1 MRKLSLPFILI
12 LFVSLSMLTA
22 QTRRTHSEPNNNHK
36 LPPEHF
42 APNRE
47 FDLVNIKFNLSFNLD
62 KKELDGIASEK
73 INPLRDELKE
83 IHLNAVD
90 MKINSVMIGGRDLKY
105 NYDGKILTIDFDKAY
120 NLKDTLTFIVNY
132 STTPQK
138 GLYFIMPDSAY
149 PDRTPQIWS
158 QSEME
163 DARYW
168 YPCHDYPDDY
178 STSELVATVP
188 DNWVVVSN
196 GLLDKVSS
204 NKITKTKT
212 FDWVESKPHV
222 IYLNSIVAGV
232 YSIIKDNYGSIPIY
246 YYVSPVYKDVAKE
259 NFSKTPDI
267 LKFYSTVTGY
277 QYPWDK
283 LSLAAVTD
291 FTFGGME
298 NVSAITLT
306 DNTLHKEADEPQA
319 SSTGLV
325 AHETAHQW
333 FGDLMTCR
341 SWDQAWLNEG
351 FATYFTALYEEHLYG
366 ADEYAYQMMNNHN
379 AVIAADKR
387 ERRPTVYNRY
397 NDPVDVFGTYIYP
410 RGASVLHMLRG
421 IIGKDLFFKA
431 IKYYVNKYKFH
442 NVDSHDLQNAVQEA
456 TGYNLYWFF
465 DEWLYKG
472 GHPVFDVS
480 YKYNDADHT
489 LSLTVKQVQKVDEIT
504 PVYRMPV
511 NIMIQTKSGK
521 MNEKIIVDSL
531 ENNYTFNVAENPLM
545 VNFDEGSYLL
555 KEMQFNKSVEE
566 LAFQLKNDPD
576 AAGRIWAAQQLSNN
590 EKEPAEKA
598 LIDGLENDPFY
609 GVRSECAS
617 ALNNYSNEE
626 SHAALMNALNDKDLR
641 VRDAAIISLGNFN
654 DSKTLETLTDIFK
667 NSPNDYIRAACLNSI
682 SKIDSINALPLLTEA
697 LGQNSRG
704 QIVAVT
710 ALRDL
715 AKVSPEDAYN
725 KAIELTRYGN
735 PQNLR
740 VTAVY
745 LLTRINKDNLRTI
758 DLLKKYASDPYIWMR
773 QGSLMGLGQVGDK
786 SLIPFIKERENIETD
801 GRLKQMAQ
809 EAIEQ
814 IEKQDK

>member
-1 MRKLSLPFILI
+1 MRKLFSTFILV
-12 LFVSLSMLTA
+12 LFISLSTA
-22 QTRRTHSEPNNNHK
+22 MAQMNITSSDNHK

-47 FDLVNIKFNLSFNLD
+47 FDLVNIKLNLSFNLD

-73 INPLRDELKE
+73 INPLRDDLKE
-83 IHLNAVD
+83 IHLNAVNMTID
-90 MKINSVMIGGRDLKY
+90 SVMLENKSIKY
-105 NYDGKILTIDFDKAY
+105 NYDGKILTINFDKAY
-120 NLKDTLTFIVNY
+120 DIKDTLTFSVIY
-132 STTPQK
+132 STIPQK
-138 GLYFIMPDSAY
+138 GIYFVTPDDAY

-178 STSELVATVP
+178 STSELIATVP
-188 DNWVVVSN
+188 DNWEVVSN
-196 GLLDKVSS
+196 GLLKRVNI
-204 NKITKTKT
+204 NKITRTKT
-212 FDWVESKPHV
+212 FDWVEDKPHV
-222 IYLNSIVAGV
+222 IYLNSIVAGI
-232 YSIIKDNYGSIPIY
+232 YSVTKDYYGKIPIY
-246 YYVSPVYKDVAKE
+246 YYVSPVYKDDAKE
-259 NFSKTPDI
+259 NFSATPDI

-306 DNTLHKEADEPQA
+306 DNTLHKETDEPQA

-366 ADEYAYQMMNNHN
+366 EDAYGYQMMNNHN

-387 ERRPTVYNRY
+387 ERRPTVYDRY
-397 NDPVDVFGTYIYP
+397 NDPVDLFSTYIYP

-431 IKYYVNKYKFH
+431 IKYYVHKYKFH
-442 NVDSHDLQNAVQEA
+442 NVDSHDFQNAVEES
-456 TGYNLYWFF
+456 TGYNLDWFF
-465 DEWLYKG
+465 KEWLHKG

-480 YKYNDADHT
+480 YKYNDADHM
-489 LSLTVKQVQKVDEIT
+489 LNLTVKQVQKVDEIT

-511 NIMIQTKSGK
+511 NILIQTKAGK
-521 MNEKIIVDSL
+521 MNERIVVDSL
-531 ENNYTFNVAENPLM
+531 ENNFTLNIADTPLM

-555 KEMQFNKSVEE
+555 KEIKFNKSVEE

-576 AAGRIWAAQQLSNN
+576 AAGRTWAAEQLSKNKN
-590 EKEPAEKA
+590 ESAEKA
-598 LIDGLENDPFY
+598 LIDGLENDSFY
-609 GVRSECAS
+609 GVRSACAS
-617 ALNNYSNEE
+617 TLNKYSNDE
-626 SHAALMNALNDKDLR
+626 SRTALMKALNDKDLR
-641 VRDAAIISLGNFN
+641 VTDDAIISLGNFK
-654 DSKTLETLTDIFK
+654 DSKTLKTLKDIFK
-667 NSPNDYIRAACLNSI
+667 SSANDYIRSACINSI
-682 SKIDSINALPLLTEA
+682 SQIDSVNALPLIAEA
-697 LGQNSRG
+697 LSQNSHG
-704 QIVAVT
+704 QIVATT
-710 ALRDL
+710 ALRNL
-715 AKVSPEDAYN
+715 AKISPEDAYN
-725 KAIELTRYGN
+725 KAIELSQYGL

-740 VTAVY
+740 VMAIY
-745 LLTRINKDNLRTI
+745 LLAGIDKDKSNTI
-758 DLLKKYASDPYIWMR
+758 DLLKKYASDPYIWAR
-773 QGSLMGLGQVGDK
+773 RGALTGLGRVGDK

-801 GRLKQMAQ
+801 GRLKQAAQ
-809 EAIEQ
+809 EAIER
-814 IEKQDK
+814 IEKEGE

>member
-1 MRKLSLPFILI
+1 MRNLFSVFILI
-12 LFVSLSMLTA
+12 LFISLPTTMA
-22 QTRRTHSEPNNNHK
+22 QMNGRASDNPK
-36 LPPEHF
+36 LPPQHF

-47 FDLVNIKFNLSFNLD
+47 FDLVNIKLDLKFNLD

-90 MKINSVMIGGRDLKY
+90 MTIDSVMLGNRNLNYK
-105 NYDGKILTIDFDKAY
+105 YDGKILTIDFDKAY
-120 NLKDTLTFIVNY
+120 DFRDTLTFSVIY
-132 STTPQK
+132 STVPQK
-138 GLYFIMPDSAY
+138 GIYFVAPDDAY

-178 STSELVATVP
+178 STSELIATVP
-188 DNWVVVSN
+188 DNWEVVSN
-196 GLLDKVSS
+196 GLLKRVDI

-212 FDWVESKPHV
+212 FDWVENKPHV

-232 YSIIKDNYGSIPIY
+232 YSIVKDHYGKIPIY
-246 YYVSPVYKDVAKE
+246 YYVSPVYKDYAKE
-259 NFSKTPDI
+259 NFSATPDI

-306 DNTLHKEADEPQA
+306 DGTLHKNADEPQA

-366 ADEYAYQMMNNHN
+366 EGEYAYQMMNNHK

-397 NDPVDVFGTYIYP
+397 NDPVDLFSTYIYP
-410 RGASVLHMLRG
+410 RGASILHMLRG
-421 IIGKDLFFKA
+421 ILGKDLFFKA
-431 IKYYVNKYKFH
+431 IKYYVHKYKFH
-442 NVDSHDLQNAVQEA
+442 NVDSHDFQNAVLEA

-465 DEWLYKG
+465 KEWLHKG

-480 YKYNDADHT
+480 YTYNDSDHK
-489 LSLTVKQVQKVDEIT
+489 LSLKVKQVQKVDETT

-511 NIMIQTKSGK
+511 NILIQTDSGK
-521 MNEKIIVDSL
+521 MKEKISVDSL
-531 ENNYTFNVAENPLM
+531 ENNYTFNVAEKPLM

-555 KEMQFNKSVEE
+555 KEIKFKKSVEE
-566 LAFQLKNDPD
+566 LAFQLKYDPD
-576 AAGRIWAAQQLSNN
+576 AAGRIWAANQLSKSND
-590 EKEPAEKA
+590 ETAEKA
-598 LIDGLENDPFY
+598 LIDGLKNDSFY
-609 GVRSECAS
+609 GVRSACAS
-617 ALNNYSNEE
+617 ALNNYANEE
-626 SHAALMNALNDKDLR
+626 SHTALMSALDDKDLR
-641 VRDAAIISLGNFN
+641 VTDDAISSLGNFK
-654 DSKTLETLTDIFK
+654 DSKTLSRLMDIYK
-667 NSPNDYIRAACLNSI
+667 SSPNDYVRSACITAI
-682 SKIDSINALPLLTEA
+682 SKIDSLNALPLITEA
-697 LGQNSRG
+697 LGQNSHG
-704 QIVAVT
+704 QIIATT
-710 ALRDL
+710 ALRIM
-715 AKVSPEDAYN
+715 AKISPEDAYK
-725 KAIELTRYGN
+725 KAIDLSEYGK

-740 VTAVY
+740 VMSVY
-745 LLTRINKDNLRTI
+745 LLAGLDKDKSKTI
-758 DLLKKYASDPYIWMR
+758 DLLKKYASDPYIWVR
-773 QGSLMGLGQVGDK
+773 QGALVGLGRIADK
-786 SLIPFIKERENIETD
+786 SIIPFIQEREKIETD
-801 GRLKQMAQ
+801 GRLKQAAQ
-809 EAIEQ
+809 EAVEQ
-814 IEKQDK
+814 IENGM

>member
-1 MRKLSLPFILI
+1 MQRTFSAFIII
-12 LFVSLSMLTA
+12 LFISSSFLLA
-22 QTRRTHSEPNNNHK
+22 QTNGPSASRMGKQK

-47 FDLVNIKFNLSFNLD
+47 FDLVNIKLDLSFDLD
-62 KKELDGIASEK
+62 KKKLNGIAQEK

-90 MKINSVMIGGRDLKY
+90 MTIDTVLLGNKSLMY
-105 NYDGKILTIDFDKAY
+105 NYDGKILTIDFDKSY
-120 NLKDTLTFIVNY
+120 GINDTLVFLVKY
-132 STTPQK
+132 STIPQK
-138 GLYFIMPDSAY
+138 GLYFVIPDDAY

-188 DNWVVVSN
+188 DNWEVVSN
-196 GLLDKVSS
+196 GILKRVNT
-204 NKITKTKT
+204 NKITRMKT
-212 FDWVESKPHV
+212 FDWVEDKPHV

-232 YSIIKDNYGSIPIY
+232 YSVIKDNYGNIPIS
-246 YYVSPVYKDVAKE
+246 YYVSPVYQDVAKE
-259 NFSKTPDI
+259 NFSATPDI

-306 DNTLHKEADEPQA
+306 DYTLHNKNDEPQA

-341 SWDQAWLNEG
+341 SWSNAWLNEG
-351 FATYFTALYEEHLYG
+351 FATYFTALYEEHASG
-366 ADEYAYQMMNNHN
+366 EDEFTYQMMNNHN
-379 AVIAADKR
+379 TVIAADKR

-397 NDPVDVFGTYIYP
+397 NDPVDLFSPYIYP

-421 IIGKDLFFKA
+421 IVGKDLFFKA
-431 IKYYVNKYKFH
+431 IKYYVDKYKFH
-442 NVDSHDLQNAVQEA
+442 NVDSHDFENAVQEA

-489 LSLTVKQVQKVDEIT
+489 LNLTVKQVQKVDEIT
-504 PVYRMPV
+504 PIYRMPV
-511 NIMIQTKSGK
+511 NILIQTKSGK
-521 MNEKIIVDSL
+521 MNEKIVVDSL
-531 ENNYTFNVAENPLM
+531 ENNYTFKVAEKPLM

-555 KEMQFNKSVEE
+555 KEVNFEKTVDE
-566 LAFQLKNDPD
+566 LAFQLKNDED
-576 AAGRIWAAQQLSNN
+576 AAGRIWAAEQLSKN
-590 EKEPAEKA
+590 ESESAEKA
-598 LIDGLENDPFY
+598 LIDGLKNDSFH
-609 GVRSECAS
+609 GVRSVCA
-617 ALNNYSNEE
+617 AELHKYSNEE
-626 SHAALMNALNDKDLR
+626 SHAALMKALNDKDLR
-641 VRDAAIISLGNFN
+641 VRDAAIISLGNYKDAN
-654 DSKTLETLTDIFK
+654 TLKTLTNIFK
-667 NSPNDYIRAACLNSI
+667 KSPNDYIKAACVNSI
-682 SKIDSINALPLLTEA
+682 SKIDTTNALPLLNDA
-697 LGQNSRG
+697 LDQNSHG

-710 ALRDL
+710 ALRNL
-715 AKVSPEDAYN
+715 AKISPEDAYD
-725 KAIELTRYGN
+725 KAIDLSQYGK
-735 PQNLR
+735 PQNVR
-740 VTAVY
+740 VSAIY
-745 LLTRINKDNLRTI
+745 LLAKLNRDHYKTL
-758 DLLKKYASDPYIWMR
+758 DLLKGYASDPYIWAR
-773 QGSLMGLGQVGDK
+773 RAALNGLGQIADK
-786 SLIPFIKERENIETD
+786 TTIPFIKERENIETD
-801 GRLKQMAQ
+801 GRLKQAAKQ
-809 EAIEQ
+809 AISQIEQ
-814 IEKQDK
+814 DGE

>member
-1 MRKLSLPFILI
+1 MRKLFSAFILVLFISLP
-12 LFVSLSMLTA
+12 LTLA
-22 QTRRTHSEPNNNHK
+22 QMNGTSSGNHK

-47 FDLVNIKFNLSFNLD
+47 FDLVNIKLELNFNLD
-62 KKELDGIASEK
+62 KKELIGKAIEK
-73 INPLRDELKE
+73 IAPLRNKLNQ

-90 MKINSVMIGGRDLKY
+90 MTIDSVMLVNNKLKY
-105 NYDGKILTIDFDKAY
+105 NYDGKILTIDFNKSFGL
-120 NLKDTLTFIVNY
+120 NDTLQFVVNY
-132 STTPQK
+132 STVPQK
-138 GLYFIMPDSAY
+138 GIYFITPDDAY

-178 STSELVATVP
+178 STSEIIATVP
-188 DNWVVVSN
+188 DNWEVVSN
-196 GLLDKVSS
+196 GLLKRIDI
-204 NKITKTKT
+204 NKINRTKT
-212 FDWVESKPHV
+212 FDWVENKPHV

-232 YSIIKDNYGSIPIY
+232 YSIVDDHYGKIPIY
-246 YYVSPVYKDVAKE
+246 YYVPPVYKDDAKE
-259 NFSKTPDI
+259 NFAETPDI

-283 LSLAAVTD
+283 LSLAAVTN

-306 DNTLHKEADEPQA
+306 DGTLHKKADEPQA

-366 ADEYAYQMMNNHN
+366 EDAYAYQMMNNHR

-397 NDPVDVFGTYIYP
+397 NDPVDLFSTYIYP

-431 IKYYVNKYKFH
+431 IKYYVHKYKFH
-442 NVDSHDLQNAVQEA
+442 NVDSHDFQNAVQEA

-465 DEWLYKG
+465 NEWLYKG

-480 YKYNDADHT
+480 YKYNDADHK
-489 LSLTVKQVQKVDEIT
+489 LNLNVKQVQKVDEIT

-511 NIMIQTKSGK
+511 NILIQTKSGK

-531 ENNYTFNVAENPLM
+531 ENNYTFNVDEKPLM

-555 KEMQFNKSVEE
+555 KEMKFKKSVEE

-576 AAGRIWAAQQLSNN
+576 VAGRIWAAKQLSKNN
-590 EKEPAEKA
+590 DESAEKA
-598 LIDGLENDPFY
+598 LIDGLKNDTFY
-609 GVRSECAS
+609 GVRSTCAS
-617 ALNNYSNEE
+617 VLNNYTNEE
-626 SHAALMNALNDKDLR
+626 SHTALMSALNDKDPR
-641 VRDAAIISLGNFN
+641 VRDDAISSLGNFK
-654 DSKTLETLTDIFK
+654 DSKTLNRLKDIYK
-667 NSPNDYIRAACLNSI
+667 SSPNDYVRSACINAI
-682 SKIDSINALPLLTEA
+682 SKIDSINSLSLITKALS
-697 LGQNSRG
+697 QNSHG
-704 QIVAVT
+704 QIIATT
-710 ALRDL
+710 ALRNL
-715 AKVSPEDAYN
+715 AKISPEDAYN
-725 KAIELTRYGN
+725 KAIELSQYGQ

-740 VTAVY
+740 VMAIY
-745 LLTRINKDNLRTI
+745 LLAGIDKDKSNTI
-758 DLLKKYASDPYIWMR
+758 DLLKKYALDPYIWAR
-773 QGSLMGLGQVGDK
+773 RGALTGLGRIGDK
-786 SLIPFIKERENIETD
+786 SLIPFLKEREKSETD
-801 GRLKQMAQ
+801 GRLKQAAQ
-809 EAIEQ
+809 EAIKR
-814 IEKQDK
+814 IEKEGA